1 MVFHWIYTPFIYNIF
16 FKFPNHL
23 LKKENNIHFLIYLF
37 GGKPKRNRASKR
49 KHSKFNVPINIMQ
62 VPWNVL
68 EMLLKFSS
76 FLHFSKYHDCN
87 RRTELLV
94 LFFVFSEAILS
105 LKLFI
110 SSSEYSCYEKGCRK
124 KCTRQS
130 RKVLWVVLSSLFSK
144 EKWKNRDLK
153 ILWPRPRRTSTE
165 TEMFNSWN

>member
-76 FLHFSKYHDCN
+76 FLQPRLQPAYGVTSTLFRVFRGHIVFEAIYFFFWIQ
-87 RRTELLV
+87 LLRERLSQKV
-94 LFFVFSEAILS
+94 HATIPKGIVGGFVFPVL
-105 LKLFI
+105 
-110 SSSEYSCYEKGCRK
+110 
-124 KCTRQS
+124 Q
-130 RKVLWVVLSSLFSK
+130 RKVK
-144 EKWKNRDLK
+144 E
-153 ILWPRPRRTSTE
+153 
-165 TEMFNSWN
+165 